1 MNRLGV
7 GDWLMSFVDSGESC
21 KFLQLTSSEMRFHF
35 FNVPAL
41 ANSVLTLTQVTPS

>member
-7 GDWLMSFVDSGESC
+7 GDWLMSFVDPGESC

-41 ANSVLTLTQVTPS
+41 ANSVLFPTQVTPS